1 MKLSNIYASC
11 IPAASAQ
18 VGPKRLCTESI
29 EGSVEEPRRFSGH
42 DRIPALYSRW
52 LRRAIRQRDFFPV
65 RSLRYADPRKGLLS
79 GVAWEAARPAICRTV
94 GVSVSPDEE
103 LGKLSRRL
111 DLAYRETAERVP
123 ENTAVTIVNTAA
135 GPDLSVERLE
145 KIDEPASLIAL
156 RMAVDARLST
166 LDLPELFLEMHVR
179 TG

>member
-1 MKLSNIYASC
+1 MKNPDGSLDMTGYGLCILDGFAALSANA
-11 IPAASAQ
+11 
-18 VGPKRLCTESI
+18 TFF
-29 EGSVEEPRRFSGH
+29 RFG
-42 DRIPALYSRW
+42 RFAMPTRE
-52 LRRAIRQRDFFPV
+52 R
-65 RSLRYADPRKGLLS
+65 GLLS

-166 LDLPELFLEMHVR
+166 LDLSELFLEMHVR